1 MHIQKS
7 SYYLTFKSKRF
18 RVVEWKKDDH
28 CQSLILCLHG
38 FGRVPEDFES
48 YSHHLLPNERLV
60 AIGFF
65 SHEENSPFTEDE
77 KKHGLPVED
86 WIQQLEFILE
96 HFGVKQCKLIAYSM
110 GGRLGLTALQHRPDL
125 FREAHFLATDGLIR
139 NKLYR
144 FTVGTALGR
153 GLAKRIKNNAS
164 VILHLALLF
173 NRLNLLNKKLLRFVE
188 YYMHDPK
195 VREQV
200 FDVWMG
206 YRHCYPDI
214 NQLADVLKENPI
226 PTSFTFG
233 IYDAII
239 PWKHGKKLRRLT
251 RGLSHVS
258 WHKIEKGHKLLA

>member
-1 MHIQKS
+1 MKTISHS
-7 SYYLTFKSKRF
+7 LSYRNCSF
-18 RVVEWKKDDH
+18 RVVEWTLSDEPT
-28 CQSLILCLHG
+28 QLVLCLHG

-48 YSHHLLPNERLV
+48 YSHNLLPNERLV
-60 AIGFF
+60 AIGLF
-65 SHEENSPFTEDE
+65 SHEDNYPFTDE
-77 KKHGLPVED
+77 EKEQGLSIES
-86 WIQQLEFILE
+86 WIQQVEFILE
-96 HFGVKQCKLIAYSM
+96 YYGVKQCKLIAYSM

-164 VILHLALLF
+164 VILKLALLF

-214 NQLADVLKENPI
+214 SLLAEVLKKNPI

-239 PWKHGKKLRRLT
+239 PWKHGRKLRRLT
-251 RGLSHVS
+251 RGLSHVT